1 MNLRIRFTK
10 PIFILFT
17 IGLILAVF
25 FGGGSASAN
34 EGEIDI
40 NVANA
45 YTFTVENL
53 KPGDWIPRNITI
65 KNDGKQN
72 FRYIAKLGSTKSSKG
87 LLEELNLVVKKD
99 TSVLYEGKLKDFT
112 AIEPRE
118 LSKDSEESLFFQVS
132 MPENLGNDFQS
143 SAADVEFLF
152 IAEGIETSGET
163 PAPVDNGDSG
173 ENQDKTPAVTVS
185 PEMVNKLP
193 NTATNN
199 YNIMVIG
206 SVLLIVG
213 SSLWLYL
220 TRRMRKVH

>member
-1 MNLRIRFTK
+1 MNLRNRLTK
-10 PIFILFT
+10 PIFVLFT
-17 IGLILAVF
+17 IGLLLSVF

-72 FRYIAKLGSTKSSKG
+72 FRYIAKLGSTKSSK

-99 TSVLYEGKLKDFT
+99 TTTLYEGKLKDFT

-118 LSKDSEESLFFQVS
+118 LSKGSEESLFFQVS

-143 SAADVEFLF
+143 STADVEFLF
-152 IAEGIETSGET
+152 IAEGTETSGET
-163 PAPVDNGDSG
+163 PVPVDNGDSG

-199 YNIMVIG
+199 YNIVLIG
-206 SVLLIVG
+206 SALLIAG